1 MRRAFVLGFLTALV
15 CIALLATTRSQ
26 LAAAP
31 QPQPPQRLFMLRTYY
46 PRQGQMEAVKKRFR
60 EHGVELFKKH
70 GIEVIG
76 FWTPHDEKEKENKLV
91 YMIAWPSMDAA
102 KAAWKSFG
110 GDPDRKR
117 IWAEYNKDGDIVDHW
132 EAVYLDPIDFSPLQ

>member
-1 MRRAFVLGFLTALV
+1 MNRALIIGSF
-15 CIALLATTRSQ
+15 
-26 LAAAP
+26 AAAVCACAIAANKEP
-31 QPQPPQRLFMLRTYY
+31 AAPPAPRVYMLRTYY
-46 PRQGQMEAVKKRFR
+46 PREGQMDAVLKRFR
-60 EHGVELFKKH
+60 DHGVDLFKKH

-76 FWTPHDEKEKENKLV
+76 FWTPHNEKDGKGKKLV
-91 YMIAWPSMDAA
+91 YMIAWPSMEAS

-117 IWAEYNKDGDIVDHW
+117 IWAESNKDGDIVDHW

>member
-1 MRRAFVLGFLTALV
+1 MYRCVTICL
-15 CIALLATTRSQ
+15 
-26 LAAAP
+26 LAAAVSVSAVVAGARKLAAE
-31 QPQPPQRLFMLRTYY
+31 PPRPPRVFQLRTYY
-46 PRQGQMEAVKKRFR
+46 PRQGQMEAVKERFR
-60 EHGVELFKKH
+60 DHGVALFKKH

-76 FWTPHDEKEKENKLV
+76 FWTPHDERDRENRLV
-91 YMIAWPSMDAA
+91 YLIAWPSMEAA